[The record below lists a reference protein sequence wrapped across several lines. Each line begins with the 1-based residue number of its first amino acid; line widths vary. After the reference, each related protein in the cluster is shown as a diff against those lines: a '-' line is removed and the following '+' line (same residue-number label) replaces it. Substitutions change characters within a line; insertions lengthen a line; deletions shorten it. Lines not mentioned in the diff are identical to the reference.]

1 MDGEGAFDGNV
12 WNLVFGGAEVRDGLV
27 YVVPPPRLHH
37 LGAWRGEGCRVAVRG
52 IEREAMTN
60 AQVRHDSG
68 YSHTGGGIEQSH
80 LPRGRV
86 GLSND
91 ALWEGFDA

>member
-1 MDGEGAFDGNV
+1 MDGEGAFDSYV
-12 WNLVFGGAEVRDGLV
+12 RDLVFGGAEVRDGLV
-27 YVVPPPRLHH
+27 DVVPPPRLHH
-37 LGAWRGEGCRVAVRG
+37 LGAWCREGCRVAVRSV
-52 IEREAMTN
+52 EREAVKDP
-60 AQVRHDSG
+60 QVCHDSG